1 MGSKLPE
8 TLMNIGLSTFV
19 SSCFAYVITEFV
31 LNLNGSSFKS
41 ANTSKPSQV
50 VTFKDVYGLER
61 PKEVLQ
67 ETIDFLKNPG
77 RYEDVGCR
85 LRRGIIFYGPPG
97 TGKTLLAKATAGE
110 TNSQFI
116 SCSASEF
123 CEMYVGVGAKRVREL
138 FEKAREYESTIILID
153 EIDALGKRRNDFDA
167 SDTERNSTLNQILT
181 EMDGFGTNGKILVI
195 AATNRLEMVDAALL
209 RSGRFDLKIQI
220 SLPNPQEREGILRLH
235 LSKLKTNLDAR
246 TISTIVKRTEHWS
259 GADIEAL
266 CN

>member
-1 MGSKLPE
+1 
-8 TLMNIGLSTFV
+8 
-19 SSCFAYVITEFV
+19 
-31 LNLNGSSFKS
+31 
-41 ANTSKPSQV
+41 
-50 VTFKDVYGLER
+50 
-61 PKEVLQ
+61 
-67 ETIDFLKNPG
+67 
-77 RYEDVGCR
+77 
-85 LRRGIIFYGPPG
+85 
-97 TGKTLLAKATAGE
+97 
-110 TNSQFI
+110 
-116 SCSASEF
+116 
-123 CEMYVGVGAKRVREL
+123 MYVGVGAKRVREL